1 MADPARFELTTSAFG
16 GQRSI
21 QLSYGSDAA
30 DHSGGPRG
38 AQRNGRAATLQGADQ
53 LLIYTPNA
61 NLWSD
66 LAMPPGG
73 SGKAMRA
80 KRLSDRKFGL
90 AFTVFFSLI
99 AVIAWVVSGS
109 YQYWAIAIALAFLF
123 VALAWPSLLM
133 PLNRLWEQLGH
144 GLGLVTNSVLLG
156 TFFFAIIT
164 PFGVLMRLLSSDP
177 MQRRT
182 DRPGDSYFTPV
193 RRQASSETLPDM
205 F

>member
-1 MADPARFELTTSAFG
+1 
-16 GQRSI
+16 
-21 QLSYGSDAA
+21 
-30 DHSGGPRG
+30 
-38 AQRNGRAATLQGADQ
+38 
-53 LLIYTPNA
+53 
-61 NLWSD
+61 
-66 LAMPPGG
+66 
-73 SGKAMRA
+73 MRA

-99 AVIAWVVSGS
+99 AVIAWLVNGS
-109 YQYWAIAIALAFLF
+109 YQYWAMAIALAFLF
-123 VALAWPSLLM
+123 VALVWPALLM

-156 TFFFAIIT
+156 AFFFAIIT
-164 PFGVLMRLLSSDP
+164 PFGVVMRLIASDP

-182 DRPGDSYFTPV
+182 NRGDQSYFTPV